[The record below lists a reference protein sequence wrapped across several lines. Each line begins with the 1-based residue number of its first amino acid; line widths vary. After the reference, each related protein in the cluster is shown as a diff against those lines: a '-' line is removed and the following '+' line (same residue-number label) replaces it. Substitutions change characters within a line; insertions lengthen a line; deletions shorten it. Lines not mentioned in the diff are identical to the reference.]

1 MIERILRGSFAKP
14 ALTVLLVLAA
24 ALAGAVWLTELQRDV
39 FPDLATP
46 VFSVF
51 VQNPAMGAEELE
63 TGVAIPL
70 EVALSGLP
78 GVRRIRSGSQAGVAL
93 VRIEFEPDAD
103 YYLSRQLVA
112 ERVGQVARDLPPGTD
127 APLVSSLTGR
137 LNEVM
142 ELVVEAEPGTAGLME
157 LRDLADFEVRNR
169 LLGVPGVAAVEVLGG
184 HLRQFQVQLD
194 PERMAALGVTLGE
207 VMTAVERSNENA
219 AGGFVAQG
227 PIEWTVRAVGRAENV
242 GDLRATVVAVRDTTP
257 VLLGEVAEVREAPA
271 VRRGLAHGMAEEIVS
286 CRVVKQFGADTVAVA
301 GGVREAIADLSGSL
315 PPGVRVRVLYDQAE
329 LVSSAL
335 GGVGRAVLLG
345 AVLVVAVLFLLLGNL
360 RAALIVTVTLPLS
373 IALAGLIL
381 KPAGVGLNTLTLGGL
396 AIAVGLLVDAAI
408 ILTENVYHRLQA
420 LTPVPSPAPPPPSP
434 GEGRPLP
441 AHDHTPPSPREG
453 GGEVG
458 EGGRGGEG
466 LREVVLAAAVE
477 VGRPIAFATL
487 IVIAVFTPLFA
498 MSGIEGR
505 MYRPLAA
512 AVVASMAASLAL
524 ALTLVPVLAGWLL
537 RPGAPGKEEDV
548 AVIRRIKAVYAPLLD
563 RCLRHAGLVRVLA
576 LAVTIPALVL
586 AFRVGSDFMPALD
599 EGALLLQTILPPEA
613 SLEEVD
619 RRNHRVEDV
628 LRGFPEVREVVRRTG
643 RAEQTEDPMPHVVSD
658 VLVVLK
664 PERSRSVEELEEEMR
679 ERLEKVPGVAVLF
692 TTPLG
697 MRIDEGLGGTP
708 ADIQVRIYGPDLD
721 RLARL
726 AEEAR
731 ELMEPVEGIA
741 DLRAETLTGLP
752 QVRITVDREAVARVG
767 LTPADVVDALRIGLA
782 GEEVSQV
789 WVGQRRY
796 DLVVRLADERRAD
809 LSGLSALLIDGRDGT
824 RIPLGQL
831 ARVERTFGPASIQRE
846 AGSRRIAVEASV
858 AGRDLGS
865 AAAEVRERL
874 SGELDLP
881 TGYFF
886 DVGGR
891 AENQARA
898 LRSLGLAIAVALLAV
913 LVLLYLALGSF
924 AETMVILA
932 TLPDAFVGGILALW
946 LAGETWNVSS
956 LVGLIGLFGIA
967 VQNGLVLVSQT
978 RSLIAEGRP
987 FEDALREASIGR
999 VRPKLMTAGTAIL
1012 GLLPLLVL
1020 NLHGSEIER
1029 PLAVVMI
1036 GGLVTST
1043 LFTLLALPTFYQWVH
1058 RRMGRP

>member
-1 MIERILRGSFAKP
+1 MIERVLRGSFARP
-14 ALTVLLVLAA
+14 TLTVLLALAA
-24 ALAGAVWLTELQRDV
+24 AAVGGVWLTSLQRDV

-46 VFSVF
+46 VFSIF
-51 VQNPAMGAEELE
+51 VQNAAMGTEELE
-63 TGVAIPL
+63 TGVAVPL
-70 EVALSGLP
+70 EVALAGLP
-78 GVRRIRSGSQAGVAL
+78 EVRRIRSTSQAGVAQ
-93 VRIEFEPDAD
+93 VRVEFEPDAD

-112 ERVGQVARDLPPGTD
+112 ERVNQVARDLPPGTGE
-127 APLVSSLTGR
+127 PLVSSLTGR
-137 LNEVM
+137 LNEVL
-142 ELVVEAEPGTAGLME
+142 EIVIEAAPGTAGLME

-207 VMTAVERSNENA
+207 VLRAVERSNENA
-219 AGGFVAQG
+219 AAGFVVQG
-227 PIEWTVRAVGRAENV
+227 SIEWTVRAVGRAESV

-271 VRRGLAHGMAEEIVS
+271 VRRGMAHGLAEEIVN
-286 CRVVKQFGADTVAVA
+286 CRISKQFGADTIAVSQGVRAAVA
-301 GGVREAIADLSGSL
+301 DLAKSL

-360 RAALIVTVTLPLS
+360 RAALLVTLTLPLS
-373 IALAGLIL
+373 IALSGLIL
-381 KPAGVGLNTLTLGGL
+381 QPAGIGLNTMTLGGL

-408 ILTENVYHRLQA
+408 ILTENVYHRLTGA
-420 LTPVPSPAPPPPSP
+420 AGT
-434 GEGRPLP
+434 RP
-441 AHDHTPPSPREG
+441 R
-453 GGEVG
+453 
-458 EGGRGGEG
+458 
-466 LREVVLAAAVE
+466 REVALAAAIE

-512 AVVASMAASLAL
+512 AVIAAMAAALAL

-537 RPGAPGKEEDV
+537 RPARSGVDEDV
-548 AVIRRIKAVYAPLLD
+548 ALIRRLKAVYAPLLD
-563 RCLRHAGLVRVLA
+563 RCMRRAGLVRIVS
-576 LAVTIPALVL
+576 LAVTIPALFL
-586 AFRVGSDFMPALD
+586 AARIGTDLMPRLD
-599 EGALLLQTILPPEA
+599 EGALLLQTLLPPEA
-613 SLEEVD
+613 SLDEVD
-619 RRNHRVEDV
+619 RRNHRVEDI
-628 LRGFPEVREVVRRTG
+628 LRRFPEVQEVVRRTG
-643 RAEQTEDPMPHVVSD
+643 RAERTEDPMPHVLSD

-664 PERSRSVEELEEEMR
+664 KDRARPIEELEEAMR
-679 ERLEKVPGVAVLF
+679 EQLKKVPGVAVLF

-708 ADIQVRIYGPDLD
+708 ADIQVRIYGPDLA

-726 AEEAR
+726 AAEAR
-731 ELMEPVEGIA
+731 EILEPIEGIE

-752 QVRITVDREAVARVG
+752 QVKVTVDRDAVARVG
-767 LTPADVVDALRIGLA
+767 LTPADVVEALRVGLA
-782 GEEVSQV
+782 GEEVSQIFR
-789 WVGQRRY
+789 GQRRF
-796 DLVVRLADERRAD
+796 DLVVRLEDRRRTD
-809 LSGLSALLIDGRDGT
+809 LAALPALLIDGRNGS

-831 ARVERTFGPASIQRE
+831 ARIEETFGPAAIQRE

-858 AGRDLGS
+858 AGRDLGGT
-865 AAAEVRERL
+865 AAEVQERL
-874 SGELDLP
+874 TKGLKLP

-891 AENQARA
+891 VENQARA
-898 LRSLGLAIAVALLAV
+898 MRSLALAIAVALLAV

-924 AETMVILA
+924 GETLVILA
-932 TLPDAFVGGILALW
+932 TLPDAFVGGIVALW

-967 VQNGLVLVSQT
+967 VQNGLVLVAQT
-978 RSLIAEGRP
+978 RALRDEGRP
-987 FEDALREASIGR
+987 FAEALREAAIGR
-999 VRPKLMTAGTAIL
+999 VRPKLMTAATAIL

-1020 NLHGSEIER
+1020 HLPGSEIER

-1043 LFTLLALPTFYQWVH
+1043 LFTLLALPTFYQLVH
-1058 RRMGRP
+1058 QWRERRADG

>member
-1 MIERILRGSFAKP
+1 MIERLLRSSFAKP

-24 ALAGAVWLTELQRDV
+24 SVAGAVWLTELQRDV

-63 TGVAIPL
+63 TGVAVPL

-78 GVRRIRSGSQAGVAL
+78 EVRRIRSTSQPGVAL

-103 YYLSRQLVA
+103 YYLSRQLVS
-112 ERVGQVARDLPPGTD
+112 ERVNQVSRDLPPGTD

-137 LNEVM
+137 LNEIM
-142 ELVVEAEPGTAGLME
+142 ELVIEAQPGTAGLME
-157 LRDLADFEVRNR
+157 LRDLAEFEVRNR

-194 PERMAALGVTLGE
+194 PDRMAALGVTLNE

-227 PIEWTVRAVGRAENV
+227 SIEWTVRAVGRAENV

-271 VRRGLAHGMAEEIVS
+271 VRRGLAHGMGEEIVS
-286 CRVVKQFGADTVAVA
+286 CRVVKQFGADTVSVA
-301 GGVREAIADLSGSL
+301 RGVRAAIEDLGKSM
-315 PPGVRVRVLYDQAE
+315 PPGVQVRILYDQAE
-329 LVSSAL
+329 VVSSAL

-345 AVLVVAVLFLLLGNL
+345 AVLVVGVLFLLLGNL
-360 RAALIVTVTLPLS
+360 RAALIVTITLPLS
-373 IALAGLIL
+373 IALSGLIL
-381 KPAGVGLNTLTLGGL
+381 KPAGIGLNTLTLGGL

-408 ILTENVYHRLQA
+408 ILTENVYHRL
-420 LTPVPSPAPPPPSP
+420 TVSP
-434 GEGRPLP
+434 GDRP
-441 AHDHTPPSPREG
+441 R
-453 GGEVG
+453 
-458 EGGRGGEG
+458 
-466 LREVVLAAAVE
+466 REVVLAAAIE

-512 AVVASMAASLAL
+512 AVVASMAASLIL

-537 RPGAPGKEEDV
+537 RPAPPGKEEDV
-548 AVIRRIKAVYAPLLD
+548 ALIRRVKAVYAPLLD
-563 RCLRHAGLVRVLA
+563 RCMRRAGLVRVLA
-576 LAVTIPALVL
+576 LAVTLPALLL
-586 AFRVGSDFMPALD
+586 ALRVGTDFMPSLD

-643 RAEQTEDPMPHVVSD
+643 RAERTEDPMPHVISD
-658 VLVVLK
+658 VLVVLE
-664 PERSRSVEELEEEMR
+664 PGRSRPVEELEEEMR

-726 AEEAR
+726 AGQAR
-731 ELMEPVEGIA
+731 ELMEPIEGIA

-767 LTPADVVDALRIGLA
+767 LAPGEVVDALRIGLA

-789 WVGQRRY
+789 WVGQRRF
-796 DLVVRLADERRAD
+796 DLVVRLADGRRGD
-809 LSGLSALLIDGRDGT
+809 LSALGSLLIDGRDGT

-831 ARVERTFGPASIQRE
+831 ARVERTFGPASLQRE

-865 AAAEVRERL
+865 TAAEVRERL
-874 SGELDLP
+874 SEGLELP

-886 DVGGR
+886 DIGGR
-891 AENQARA
+891 VENQARA

-932 TLPDAFVGGILALW
+932 TLPDAFVGGIVALW

-987 FEDALREASIGR
+987 FEEALREASIGR

-1058 RRMGRP
+1058 RLQERFR

>member
-1 MIERILRGSFAKP
+1 MIERILTRSFAKP
-14 ALTVLLVLAA
+14 ALTVLLALAA
-24 ALAGAVWLTELQRDV
+24 AVAGAVWLTELERDV
-39 FPDLATP
+39 FPDLSTP
-46 VFSVF
+46 VFSVY

-70 EVALSGLP
+70 EVALAGLP
-78 GVRRIRSGSQAGVAL
+78 EVRRIRSGSQAGVAL
-93 VRIEFEPDAD
+93 VRVEFEPDAD
-103 YYLSRQLVA
+103 YYLSRQLVT
-112 ERVGQVARDLPPGTD
+112 ERVNQVARELPPGTD

-142 ELVVEAEPGTAGLME
+142 ELVIEAEPGTAGLME
-157 LRDLADFEVRNR
+157 LRDLADYEVRNR

-227 PIEWTVRAVGRAENV
+227 PVEWTVRAVGRAENV

-271 VRRGLAHGMAEEIVS
+271 VRRGLAHGLGSEIVS
-286 CRVVKQFGADTVAVA
+286 CRISKQFGADTVSVA
-301 GGVREAIADLSGSL
+301 RGVRAAVSDLTKSM

-373 IALAGLIL
+373 IALSGLIL
-381 KPAGVGLNTLTLGGL
+381 EPAGIGLNTLTLGGL

-408 ILTENVYHRLQA
+408 ILTENVYHRL
-420 LTPVPSPAPPPPSP
+420 TVSS
-434 GEGRPLP
+434 GGRP
-441 AHDHTPPSPREG
+441 R
-453 GGEVG
+453 
-458 EGGRGGEG
+458 
-466 LREVVLAAAVE
+466 REVVLAAAIE

-512 AVVASMAASLAL
+512 AVVAAMAASLAL

-537 RPGAPGKEEDV
+537 RPAPPGKEEDV
-548 AVIRRIKAVYAPLLD
+548 ALIRWVKRIYAPLLE
-563 RCLRHAGLVRVLA
+563 RCLRRAGLVRVLS
-576 LAVTIPALVL
+576 LAVTIPALLL
-586 AFRVGSDFMPALD
+586 ALRIGSDFMPNLD

-613 SLEEVD
+613 SLDEVD

-628 LRGFPEVREVVRRTG
+628 LRRFPEVKEVVRRTG
-643 RAEQTEDPMPHVVSD
+643 RAERTEDPMPHVISD
-658 VLVVLK
+658 VLVVLNAD
-664 PERSRSVEELEEEMR
+664 RSRPLEELEEEMR
-679 ERLEKVPGVAVLF
+679 KRLAKVPGVAVLF

-708 ADIQVRIYGPDLD
+708 ADVQVRIYGPDLD
-721 RLARL
+721 RLASL

-731 ELMEPVEGIA
+731 ELMEPIDGIT

-767 LTPADVVDALRIGLA
+767 LAPADVIDALRIGLA

-796 DLVVRLADERRAD
+796 DLVVRLADDRRGD
-809 LSGLSALLIDGRDGT
+809 LSGLSSLLIDGKDGT
-824 RIPLGQL
+824 RVPLGQL

-874 SGELDLP
+874 AEGLKLP

-886 DVGGR
+886 DIGGR
-891 AENQARA
+891 VENQARA

-932 TLPDAFVGGILALW
+932 TLPDAFVGGIVALW

-978 RSLIAEGRP
+978 RTLLAEGKP
-987 FEDALREASIGR
+987 FEEALREASIGR

-1043 LFTLLALPTFYQWVH
+1043 LFTLLALPTFYQLVH
-1058 RRMGRP
+1058 SWQTRASGSETL

>member
-24 ALAGAVWLTELQRDV
+24 ALAGAVSLTDLKRDV

-78 GVRRIRSGSQAGVAL
+78 DVRRIRSSSQPGVAL
-93 VRIEFEPDAD
+93 VRVEFEPDAD
-103 YYLSRQLVA
+103 YYLSRQLVT
-112 ERVGQVARDLPPGTD
+112 ERVNQAARELPPGTD

-137 LNEVM
+137 LNEVL
-142 ELVVEAEPGTAGLME
+142 EIVLEAEPGTAGLME
-157 LRDLADFEVRNR
+157 LRDLADYEVRNR

-194 PERMAALGVTLGE
+194 PDRMAALGVTLGD
-207 VMTAVERSNENA
+207 VMAAVEKSNENA

-227 PIEWTVRAVGRAENV
+227 PVEWTVRAVGRAENV

-257 VLLGEVAEVREAPA
+257 VLLGDVAEVQEAPA
-271 VRRGLAHGMAEEIVS
+271 VRRGMAHGLGSEIVN
-286 CRVVKQFGADTVAVA
+286 CRITKQFGADTVAVA
-301 GGVREAIADLSGSL
+301 GGVRAALAELAKSM

-335 GGVGRAVLLG
+335 SGVGRAVLLG

-360 RAALIVTVTLPLS
+360 RAALIVTLTLPLS

-408 ILTENVYHRLQA
+408 ILTENVYHRL
-420 LTPVPSPAPPPPSP
+420 TV
-434 GEGRPLP
+434 
-441 AHDHTPPSPREG
+441 SPRD
-453 GGEVG
+453 
-458 EGGRGGEG
+458 RP
-466 LREVVLAAAVE
+466 RRDVVLAAAVE

-537 RPGAPGKEEDV
+537 RPAPPGRDEDV
-548 AVIRRIKAVYAPLLD
+548 VLIRRVKAVYAPLLD
-563 RCLRHAGLVRVLA
+563 RCMRRAGLVCALA
-576 LAVTIPALVL
+576 LAVLIPALLL
-586 AFRVGSDFMPALD
+586 ALRIGSDFMPSLD

-613 SLEEVD
+613 SLDEVD

-643 RAEQTEDPMPHVVSD
+643 RAERTEDPMPHVVSD

-664 PERSRSVEELEEEMR
+664 PERSRSVEELEADMR

-726 AEEAR
+726 AEKAR
-731 ELMEPVEGIA
+731 ELMEPVAGIA

-752 QVRITVDREAVARVG
+752 QVRIAVDREAVARVG
-767 LTPADVVDALRIGLA
+767 LAPGDVVDALRIGLA

-789 WVGQRRY
+789 WVGQRRF
-796 DLVVRLADERRAD
+796 DLVVRLAENRRAD
-809 LSGLSALLIDGRDGT
+809 LSALSSLLIDGRDGT

-865 AAAEVRERL
+865 TAAEVRERL
-874 SGELDLP
+874 SARLDLP

-886 DVGGR
+886 DIGGR
-891 AENQARA
+891 VENQTRA
-898 LRSLGLAIAVALLAV
+898 LRSLGLAITVALLAV

-924 AETMVILA
+924 AETLVILA
-932 TLPDAFVGGILALW
+932 TLPDAFVGGIVALW

-978 RSLIAEGRP
+978 RSLVGEGRP
-987 FEDALREASIGR
+987 FEEAIREASIGR
-999 VRPKLMTAGTAIL
+999 VRPKLMTAGTAML

-1058 RRMGRP
+1058 RIQERLQARRTLQEAA